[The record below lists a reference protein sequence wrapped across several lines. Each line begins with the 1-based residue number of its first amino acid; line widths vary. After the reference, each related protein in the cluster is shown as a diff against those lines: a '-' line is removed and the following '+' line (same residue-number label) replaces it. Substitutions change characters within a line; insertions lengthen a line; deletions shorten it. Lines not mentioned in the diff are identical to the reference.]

1 MIALP
6 RQPGLL
12 GRIQAEYQAALDAA
26 ERPRADNRAQES
38 RFKSVALEVYKAVP
52 TWGPEVKHL
61 RQACRR
67 VQDLAGE
74 LHKAEEA
81 LGAVPPRKKGPW
93 VKKREELE
101 ARVDALQTEL
111 AEARKASDVSRTIIS
126 ETFTRIVGQMISE
139 IFVRT
144 GAQPQRQLL
153 PLGRLAARGP
163 GLPDEADGGAG
174 AAEGGGSGGVGRGA
188 RAGGEHALPAARA
201 ADPCEEGRTRLLEA
215 AEQAAE
221 GAARGE
227 EGDGRERPGGGQSG
241 DGGLPHRSVPGA
253 ESGPGGEE
261 QGAGGAQG
269 GGRPGGH
276 DGLVGTQAHAAAHP
290 RCLLRRGPESSCA
303 PRPPCTQLFLFAH
316 LHSFCTAA
324 LRLALPSHLLA

>member
-1 MIALP
+1 MVVDHEYERWRTQTGDPVTAPAPAWYTCMYCQESGTHFRGACPRQRPSTAESPEKPAFPGVDWVWDEDEVIALP

-111 AEARKASDVSRTIIS
+111 AEAHKASDVSRTIIS
-126 ETFTRIVGQMISE
+126 ETFTRIVGQMIS
-139 IFVRT
+139 
-144 GAQPQRQLL
+144 
-153 PLGRLAARGP
+153 
-163 GLPDEADGGAG
+163 
-174 AAEGGGSGGVGRGA
+174 
-188 RAGGEHALPAARA
+188 
-201 ADPCEEGRTRLLEA
+201 
-215 AEQAAE
+215 
-221 GAARGE
+221 
-227 EGDGRERPGGGQSG
+227 
-241 DGGLPHRSVPGA
+241 
-253 ESGPGGEE
+253 
-261 QGAGGAQG
+261 
-269 GGRPGGH
+269 
-276 DGLVGTQAHAAAHP
+276 
-290 RCLLRRGPESSCA
+290 
-303 PRPPCTQLFLFAH
+303 
-316 LHSFCTAA
+316 
-324 LRLALPSHLLA
+324 